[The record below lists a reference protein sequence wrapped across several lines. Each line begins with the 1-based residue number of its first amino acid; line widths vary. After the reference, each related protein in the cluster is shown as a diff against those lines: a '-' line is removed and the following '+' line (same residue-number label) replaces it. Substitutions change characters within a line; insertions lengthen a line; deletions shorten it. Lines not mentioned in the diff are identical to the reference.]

1 MNDKEYIVF
10 AEKTG
15 EDDGGNHFYR
25 ILSSNNPEIVWGD
38 NFEQTPAGIIPD
50 LEPDS
55 QSIVKEY
62 LLTTNLNLQT
72 AVESTWFSLQDCIDG
87 IISLIFC
94 GEGEKIVNI
103 QFGMPLED
111 FRKTVDWFGGT
122 LQELEYKPK
131 EEEKEENEES

>member
-103 QFGMPLED
+103 QFGTPLED

-122 LQELEYKPK
+122 LQETEYKPK

>member
-1 MNDKEYIVF
+1 MNDKLYIVF
-10 AEKTG
+10 AENTG
-15 EDDGGNHFYR
+15 KDDSGNYFYR
-25 ILSSNNPEIVWGD
+25 LLFSKSPEIVWGD
-38 NFEQTPAGIIPD
+38 NFNETPAAIIPD

-55 QSIVKEY
+55 SSIDKEY
-62 LLTTNLNLQT
+62 LLTTKLHFET
-72 AVESTWFSLQDCIDG
+72 AVESTWFSIQDCIDG

-103 QFGMPLED
+103 QFGTPLED

-122 LQELEYKPK
+122 LQEMEYKPK